1 MGSVGTGL
9 FKQALHSKCKNKP
22 NKCLSRS
29 RPFQASSAQQRQKQA
44 QTVSQQEPAFS
55 SKLCTAN
62 AKTNQ
67 KSVSVG
73 TGLFRQALRSKC
85 KNKTKTCLSRNRC
98 PTLGNHCPNIGQ
110 PLPKHWATI
119 AQALGNHC
127 PSIGQPLPNL
137 GQPLPKHWA
146 TSAQALGNHCPS
158 LGQPLPKLWVLGAP
172 APGVRNPRHQLL
184 SLSSGCLGFG
194 TPDVSCSA

>member
-62 AKTNQ
+62 AKTTP

-127 PSIGQPLPNL
+127 PSIGQPLPKPWATIAQALGNRCPTL
-137 GQPLPKHWA
+137 GNHCPNIGQPVPKHWA
-146 TSAQALGNHCPS
+146 TIAQALGNHCPS
-158 LGQPLPKLWVLGAP
+158 FGF
-172 APGVRNPRHQLL
+172 
-184 SLSSGCLGFG
+184 SGPPPPGFG
-194 TPDVSCSA
+194 TPDISCSA